1 MNVAY
6 VSGPYRA
13 PTIEGIGRNI
23 EAAREVA
30 KALWR
35 QGWAVICPH
44 SNTAFF
50 DGILDPDDPSADA
63 QGFLCGD
70 LALVDRLEPGS
81 DVLVLE
87 GDWPSS
93 RGSVGERSQAINNGI
108 EVFEWPAD
116 AETLARLAYRGVPIV
131 IDVPDSP
138 DD

>member
-13 PTIEGIGRNI
+13 PTIEGIARNI
-23 EAAREVA
+23 EAARAVA
-30 KALWR
+30 KALWQ

-50 DGILDPDDPSADA
+50 DGIICPEDPAIDA
-63 QGFLCGD
+63 RGFLNGD
-70 LALVDRLEPGS
+70 LAFVDRLEPGS

-87 GDWPSS
+87 GDWQSS
-93 RGSVGERSQAINNGI
+93 PGSIGERSQAINDGI
-108 EVFEWPAD
+108 EVFEWPRDEA
-116 AETLARLAYRGVPIV
+116 TLARLAYRGLPVV
-131 IDVPDSP
+131 LEVPDSP